1 MTLLLLKLLMAHLIA
16 DFLIQPISW
25 IKDKEQKAFV
35 SKKLILHTLVHA
47 VLYAMALSFSPEYWL
62 GWLVLVIS
70 HYLIDGMKSISG
82 RLIHD
87 DRSTFFNRRSL
98 FVMDQFLHVV
108 IIIMVVGY
116 YFPEL
121 YQMPVNVEQ
130 LWLLAITALLLTR
143 VSSIVIKVLI
153 SRWTPLNLKQDKDN
167 TEETSHSLANA
178 GSYIGFLERLFIF
191 VFIITNHWEGVGFL
205 LAAKSVF
212 RFGDLKEA
220 HDRRLTEYILIGT
233 LISFGLAIG
242 ISLAYEYFSAIIA

>member
-35 SKKLILHTLVHA
+35 SNKLILHSLVHA
-47 VLYAMALSFSPEYWL
+47 VLYAMAFAFSPQYWL
-62 GWLVLVIS
+62 GWLILVVS
-70 HYLIDGMKSISG
+70 HYVIDGFKSVSN
-82 RLIHD
+82 RFVADEVEREKSL
-87 DRSTFFNRRSL
+87 FFNRRSL
-98 FVMDQFLHVV
+98 FIIDQLLHLAV
-108 IIIMVVGY
+108 ILAVVGY
-116 YFPEL
+116 YFPDF
-121 YQMPVNVEQ
+121 YQVSFHVEQ
-130 LWLLAITALLLTR
+130 LWLFAIAILLLTR

-153 SRWTPLNLKQDKDN
+153 SRWTPLNVDEAGQSN
-167 TEETSHSLANA
+167 HSLANA

-191 VFIITNHWEGVGFL
+191 VFIVTGHWEGVGFL

-242 ISLAYEYFSAIIA
+242 ISLGYEYFKDVV

>member
-1 MTLLLLKLLMAHLIA
+1 MTILLLKLLMAHLVA
-16 DFLIQPISW
+16 DFLIQPLSW

-47 VLYAMALSFSPEYWL
+47 ALYAMALSFAPKYWL
-62 GWLVLVIS
+62 GWLVLVVS
-70 HYLIDGMKSISG
+70 HYLIDGFKSISN
-82 RLIHD
+82 RLVNHD
-87 DRSTFFNRRSL
+87 IDAEKSLFLNRRSL
-98 FVMDQFLHVV
+98 FVIDQLLHLTV
-108 IIIMVVGY
+108 IVGVVGY

-121 YQMPVNVEQ
+121 FEVSFNVEQ
-130 LWLLAITALLLTR
+130 LWLLAVTLLLLTR
-143 VSSIVIKVLI
+143 VSSIIIKVLI
-153 SRWTPLNLKQDKDN
+153 SRWTPLNVDEPGKTN
-167 TEETSHSLANA
+167 HSLANA

-191 VFIITNHWEGVGFL
+191 VFIVTGHWEGVGFL

-242 ISLAYEYFSAIIA
+242 ISLAYSYFLNVI

>member
-16 DFLIQPISW
+16 DFLIQPMSW
-25 IKDKEQKAFV
+25 IKDKEQKAFL

-47 VLYAMALSFSPEYWL
+47 ALYAMALSFSPEYWL
-62 GWLVLVIS
+62 GWLVLVTS

-82 RLIHD
+82 RLINEE
-87 DRSTFFNRRSL
+87 RSTFFNRRSL
-98 FVMDQFLHVV
+98 FVMDQFLHAV
-108 IIIMVVGY
+108 IIVMVVGY

-121 YQMPVNVEQ
+121 YQVAIQTEQ

-153 SRWTPLNLKQDKDN
+153 SRWTPLNLQQDSG
-167 TEETSHSLANA
+167 TEDTNHSLANA

-242 ISLAYEYFSAIIA
+242 ISLAYEYFSAIIS